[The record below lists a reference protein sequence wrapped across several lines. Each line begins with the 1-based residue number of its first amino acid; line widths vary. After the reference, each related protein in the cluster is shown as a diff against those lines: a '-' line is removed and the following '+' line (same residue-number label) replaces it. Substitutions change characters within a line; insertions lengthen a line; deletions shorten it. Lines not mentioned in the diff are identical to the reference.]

1 MKTQD
6 SELAKVLRSRAFVWR
21 MIGAVISAASALF
34 YSAYSAF
41 AMARGFNVLLILLL
55 MILPLLFLVL
65 SLVFFLW
72 GASLVIVA
80 QGRGAAEA
88 DHERAPGSS

>member
-6 SELAKVLRSRAFVWR
+6 SELVKVLRSRAFVWR
-21 MIGAVISAASALF
+21 MIGAVFFAATALF
-34 YSAYSAF
+34 QTAFSTF
-41 AMARGFNVLLILLL
+41 AMARGFDLLLIGLG
-55 MILPLLFLVL
+55 MIMAILYLVL
-65 SLVFFLW
+65 SFILFLW